1 MDRELRYDFDLESAP
16 ESDLF
21 DTELDEGTKQQ
32 VARMKEKKRRPQ
44 REKRNSSIHSVQ
56 FSHKAAFASMMRANT
71 KNLIF
76 PHRSTDLSPSFN
88 VIDKLKTLTP
98 PSWSKFSE
106 ESIELEI
113 IGGPPAET
121 STDCRNKDDGIVV
134 LNDDT
139 TLWVK
144 DSEEFMNG
152 ETSILSRNEFE
163 VALDSESDSDA
174 NNIPNLTPEEF
185 NTALDGDAGD
195 TWLLDL
201 EEEAKQSSNSSV
213 EDDCESD
220 DLVRRKHQKHMEK
233 RDLLQTLNA
242 AKIVQGSKKRKSDVL
257 DDHFDDEI
265 GSNMF
270 NDSADHSSQ
279 NGNLRMA
286 KRQRV
291 GRLWNVTQ
299 RDCISDS
306 RLSTKS
312 ASQEESSVEDE
323 EEEEVERVKAKQIRE
338 RLKIDKQASQSDNVC
353 SVRFLPSANFQSQGF
368 TDSQLVLDLPEETK
382 KYKKEFSE
390 GRN

>member
-1 MDRELRYDFDLESAP
+1 
-16 ESDLF
+16 
-21 DTELDEGTKQQ
+21 
-32 VARMKEKKRRPQ
+32 
-44 REKRNSSIHSVQ
+44 
-56 FSHKAAFASMMRANT
+56 
-71 KNLIF
+71 
-76 PHRSTDLSPSFN
+76 
-88 VIDKLKTLTP
+88 
-98 PSWSKFSE
+98 
-106 ESIELEI
+106 
-113 IGGPPAET
+113 
-121 STDCRNKDDGIVV
+121 
-134 LNDDT
+134 
-139 TLWVK
+139 
-144 DSEEFMNG
+144 MNG